1 MEFLKDLFG
10 GGSLTYDQL
19 AEAAK
24 GKGFQIV
31 NAAGGAYVPKADADN
46 LNTRIS
52 TLTTQLGEANRK
64 LEGYDPEWK
73 TKAAAAQ
80 QQLDAQAFEFALDK
94 ALSGAKAKNAT
105 AVKALLDRDKL
116 SFAGGEVIGLDKQL
130 AALRKGEDTA
140 FLFEQDKPVKTGISH
155 QGGGE
160 GTPDKKE
167 EANAA
172 LRALF
177 GKEN

>member
-24 GKGFQIV
+24 SKGFQVV
-31 NAAGGAYVPKADADN
+31 NATGGAYVPKADVDN
-46 LNTRIS
+46 LNTRIG
-52 TLTTQLGEANRK
+52 TLTGQLNDANRK

-73 TKAAAAQ
+73 AKADAAQ
-80 QQLDAQAFEFALDK
+80 KQLDAQAFDFALDK
-94 ALSGAKAKNAT
+94 ALAGAKARNVT
-105 AVKALLDRDKL
+105 AVKAMLDREKL

-140 FLFEQDKPVKTGISH
+140 FLFEQETQQKTGMSH